1 MRGCSINIFLLDGDP
16 NGIRVAQISMSTIQ
30 AIAFRKLQMRQ
41 VRTTFPELARPGV
54 YILLGFDETQPD
66 RLLAYIG
73 QSECVAARLQVH
85 AGNDRAG
92 DSKTFWLET
101 IAMVSKDEN
110 LTTTHAR
117 YVEARLIGD
126 ACRNPRW
133 KLQNT
138 QMPGEEGMLPLQ
150 ERHAMEEFIDQT
162 KTLVGALGC
171 DLFKVIVSPARPT
184 DTAAPLLDSFV
195 FEFKGAGFV
204 AHMMVTASGEIVV
217 TNGSRAR
224 LRSTPTVPK
233 HTAALRANL
242 LASGILSAQQ
252 DALVFSKDYMFP
264 SVSSAAAAVYGGS
277 ANGRIS
283 WRLPDG
289 RTYADWEEGQ
299 NSP

>member
-1 MRGCSINIFLLDGDP
+1 MRARSINIFLLDGDP

-30 AIAFRKLQMRQ
+30 AIAFRKLQMKQ
-41 VRTTFPELARPGV
+41 VRTTFKELARPGV
-54 YILLGFDETQPD
+54 YILYGFDETQPD

-73 QSECVAARLQVH
+73 QSDCVADRLQFH
-85 AGNDRAG
+85 AGNDKG
-92 DSKTFWLET
+92 KDSKTFWVET

-110 LTTTHAR
+110 LTPSHAR
-117 YVEARLIGD
+117 YVEARLIAD
-126 ACRNPRW
+126 ACKNPRW
-133 KLQNT
+133 NLQNT
-138 QMPGEEGMLPLQ
+138 QKPGEEGMLPLPD
-150 ERHAMEEFIDQT
+150 RSAMEEFIDQT

-171 DLFKVIVSPARPT
+171 DLFKVIFSPPIS
-184 DTAAPLLDSFV
+184 TAAAASLPAGV
-195 FEFKGAGFV
+195 QFEFKGAGFA

-224 LRSTPTVPK
+224 LRQTPTVPRG
-233 HTAALRANL
+233 TEALRANL
-242 LASGILSAQQ
+242 LASGILSAQP